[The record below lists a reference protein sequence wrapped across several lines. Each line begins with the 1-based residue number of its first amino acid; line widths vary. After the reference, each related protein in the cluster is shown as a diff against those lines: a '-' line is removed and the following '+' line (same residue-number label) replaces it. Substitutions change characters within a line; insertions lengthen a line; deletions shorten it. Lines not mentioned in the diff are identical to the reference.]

1 MSDVL
6 TGNAGNITTP
16 IGATVSALTNNGSGA
31 IRVQTAAPHLYG
43 SGDLVQI
50 AAGPVQGEYAITVI
64 DSTHY
69 DLDGSTYTAS
79 YTGTSTDFSLTPQ
92 ILVPTDG
99 DTFSA
104 QLSGLTSAFQG
115 ILDRTQFL
123 QAEAF
128 AALTVL
134 GAPSVSDASTWSVP
148 VVADP
153 STTYLQNP
161 GAGGPEWDSVNG
173 QWMLP
178 AVAGSSDAQMY
189 VSYDGWDDVWR
200 VTGSPSPFVIGGT
213 TPNSITAAKDPN
225 DTNTFYLA
233 VTYPTASFGL
243 QIARTQGAAWS
254 VLYVDPSDGY
264 LECQYANFFPYILF
278 ASGGNTAGTTNII
291 TSSDQLTTASVNNV
305 GATVGAVNHW
315 ICRSNGSIWIAAP
328 ANQTFATPFL
338 YTSIDGHTLV
348 HQTAGFGGNLLATDS
363 IVGLDY
369 GSIGGVGYWV
379 MAVRTT
385 GGDGKILRSTDGI
398 NWTLGQTLTSLGD
411 INSIAAVGNLWVAVL
426 KRSAPGEPVI
436 CYSTDTVNW
445 YLTPARM
452 VQFLARVT
460 QVRSSGFQFCVSN
473 QYGARFSQ
481 VLKPFFGP
489 LT

>member
-6 TGNAGNITTP
+6 TGDLTHVTSP
-16 IGATVSALTNNGSGA
+16 LSATVSALTNNGSGA
-31 IRVQTAAPHLYG
+31 IRVLTAAPHLYG
-43 SGDLVQI
+43 TGDLVVMD
-50 AAGPVQGEYAITVI
+50 AGAVQGPFQITVI
-64 DSTHY
+64 DSDHF
-69 DLDGSTYTAS
+69 DLNGSTYTAS
-79 YTGTSTDFSLTPQ
+79 YSGTVKDISLTPQ
-92 ILVPTDG
+92 ILVPIDG

-115 ILDRTQFL
+115 LLDRTQYL
-123 QAEAF
+123 QAASY
-128 AALTVL
+128 AALQAL
-134 GAPSVSDASTWSVP
+134 GVPSASDANTWSVP

-153 STTYLQNP
+153 SNTYLQNP
-161 GAGGPEWDSVNG
+161 GAGGPEWDSVNA

-178 AVAGSSDAQMY
+178 SVAGSSDAQMY
-189 VSYDGWDDVWR
+189 VSYDGWDNEWR
-200 VTGSPSPFVIGGT
+200 VTGSPSTFVIGGT
-213 TPNSITAAKDPN
+213 PNGISAAKDPG
-225 DTNTFYLA
+225 DAITFYLS
-233 VTYPTASFGL
+233 VTYPTSSFGL
-243 QIARTQGAAWS
+243 QIGRTQGGAWS
-254 VLYVDPSDGY
+254 VLYADPSNGY
-264 LECQYANFFPYILF
+264 LECQSANLAGYILF
-278 ASGGNTAGTTNII
+278 ASGGNTAGVTNII
-291 TSSDQLTTASVNNV
+291 TSNTQLTSAVTNNV

-315 ICRSNGSIWIAAP
+315 ICRSNGTIWIAAP

-369 GSIGGVGYWV
+369 GTIGGVGYWV

-398 NWTLGQTLTSLGD
+398 NWVLGVTVTTLVN

-426 KRSAPGEPVI
+426 KRTAPDEPVI

-452 VQFLARVT
+452 VQFVAADTL
-460 QVRSSGFQFCVSN
+460 VRSSGFQFCASN
-473 QYGARFSQ
+473 RYGARFSQ
-481 VLKPFFGP
+481 VLKPLLGP